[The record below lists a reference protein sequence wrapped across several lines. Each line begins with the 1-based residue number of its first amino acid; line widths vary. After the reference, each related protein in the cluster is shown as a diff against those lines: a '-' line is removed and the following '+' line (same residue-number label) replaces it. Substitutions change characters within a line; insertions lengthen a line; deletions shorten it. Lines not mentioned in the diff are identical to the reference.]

1 MTRQQKLRRLQA
13 KLVSKAAL
21 ELTMQQKLGS
31 PFLSERK
38 RGERCPSVQVGATE
52 AEAAEELKLEL
63 KS

>member
-1 MTRQQKLRRLQA
+1 M
-13 KLVSKAAL
+13 SKAVL

-52 AEAAEELKLEL
+52 AEAAEELRLEL